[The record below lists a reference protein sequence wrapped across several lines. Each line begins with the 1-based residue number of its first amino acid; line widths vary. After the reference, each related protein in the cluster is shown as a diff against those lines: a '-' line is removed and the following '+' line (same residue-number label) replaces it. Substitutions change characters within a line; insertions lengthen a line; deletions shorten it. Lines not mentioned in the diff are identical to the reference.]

1 MEVRNSLSFASRQ
14 RVAWIDNHSSGSH
27 TGITRQNDILKA
39 SSVPKCKGKSARL
52 SDLLNQDPLNETRIN
67 ESAEPLA
74 KGKQERSAD
83 FSAADESLYRS
94 LVERIPGIFYIAEF
108 GADAPW
114 HFVSPQIENYLGL
127 TPEEWLADPGN
138 WLKHI
143 HADDRE
149 LVLAEEQR
157 IVKTGTAFFAE
168 YRMVSRD
175 GRVFWFR
182 DESLILRG
190 EESRPPLLY
199 GILYD
204 ITAQKR
210 AENDVRES
218 EERLRLALEAANL
231 GMWLWS
237 PGTDAILWDERQCA
251 LYGLKPEQAPTTSAK
266 FIEYVHSEDREW
278 VRQAV
283 REGLRTGNTYGVE
296 YRVLWPD
303 GTEHWLASAGRGV
316 RDASGKA
323 RMMRGITYDIT
334 SRRGLE
340 EQLRRVQKMEAVG
353 QLAGGIA
360 HDFNNLLT
368 IIHGHVELLSQRL
381 QPGSAEARDVGA
393 IKQAADRA
401 AAITRQ
407 LLAFGRKQV
416 LQPRAL
422 DLRAVV
428 AEIATL
434 LRHLVGATVELQL
447 ELAHGPTW
455 VRADESQ
462 IEQVVLNLV
471 VNARDAMPDGGKIT
485 LSVDRYSADAQAVRP
500 RLGMPQGNYVR
511 ITVRDTGVGMNAE
524 TQARIFEPFFTTKA
538 LGKGTGLGL
547 ATVYGVVKQSGGWIW
562 VDSAPGAGTTFE
574 ILFPEVSPATE
585 TPSVVKPSIRSVR
598 GHETVLL
605 VDDEEDVR
613 TVLCDS
619 LAAQGYNVLSA
630 GSGQEAL
637 AVASKHAGK
646 IDVLITDTIMPGM
659 DGPKL
664 AKALREARPET
675 KVLYISGYTEDAS
688 LFGSGLLRSE
698 AFLQKPF
705 PLDSLSQKV
714 RALVSE

>member
-1 MEVRNSLSFASRQ
+1 MFS
-14 RVAWIDNHSSGSH
+14 
-27 TGITRQNDILKA
+27 
-39 SSVPKCKGKSARL
+39 
-52 SDLLNQDPLNETRIN
+52 LNEKHLNDTKFNGR
-67 ESAEPLA
+67 AEPLDN
-74 KGKQERSAD
+74 GKQESAG
-83 FSAADESLYRS
+83 FPAADESLYRS

-108 GADAPW
+108 GATAPW

-127 TPEEWLADPGN
+127 TPEEWLADSGN

-143 HADDRE
+143 HPDDRE

-157 IVKTGTAFFAE
+157 IVETGTAFFAE
-168 YRMVSRD
+168 YRMVSRE

-182 DESLILRG
+182 DESLIHRA
-190 EESRPPLLY
+190 EDSRPPVLY

-204 ITAQKR
+204 ITAQKE
-210 AENDVRES
+210 AENEVRES

-237 PGTDAILWDERQCA
+237 PETDAILWDERECA
-251 LYGLKPEQAPTTSAK
+251 LYGLKPNQAPATSAR
-266 FIEYVHSEDREW
+266 FIEFVHAEDREW

-303 GTEHWLASAGRGV
+303 GSEHWLASAGRAL
-316 RDASGKA
+316 RDATGKA
-323 RMMRGITYDIT
+323 RIVRGISYDIT

-340 EQLRRVQKMEAVG
+340 DQLRRVQKMEAVG

-381 QPGSAEARDVGA
+381 PLGSAEARDVSA
-393 IKQAADRA
+393 IKLAADRA
-401 AAITRQ
+401 AAITGQ

-428 AEIATL
+428 AEVATL
-434 LRHLVGATVELQL
+434 LRHLVGATVELQV
-447 ELAHGPTW
+447 ELGRGPMW

-471 VNARDAMPDGGKIT
+471 VNARDAMPEGGKVT
-485 LSVDRYSADAQAVRP
+485 LSVDRFDADASAMRP
-500 RLGMPQGNYVR
+500 RPGMPHGNYVR
-511 ITVRDTGVGMNAE
+511 ITVRDTGVGMNTE

-574 ILFPEVSPATE
+574 ILFPEVSPETE
-585 TPSVVKPSIRSVR
+585 TPSAAKPSVRSAR

-619 LAAQGYNVLSA
+619 LSAQGYNVLRA

-637 AVASKHAGK
+637 AVAAKHPGK

-664 AKALREARPET
+664 ARSLREARPET

-688 LFGSGLLRSE
+688 LFANGLLRNE

>member
-1 MEVRNSLSFASRQ
+1 LKDTRADGLIESLVNDKHGRA
-14 RVAWIDNHSSGSH
+14 V
-27 TGITRQNDILKA
+27 GI
-39 SSVPKCKGKSARL
+39 
-52 SDLLNQDPLNETRIN
+52 
-67 ESAEPLA
+67 
-74 KGKQERSAD
+74 
-83 FSAADESLYRS
+83 SAADESLYRS

-108 GADAPW
+108 GAAAPW

-127 TPEEWLADPGN
+127 KPEEWLADPGN

-143 HADDRE
+143 HPDDRE

-157 IVKTGTAFFAE
+157 IVDTGTAFFAE

-182 DESLILRG
+182 DESLVLRR
-190 EESRPPLLY
+190 EDSRPPLLY

-204 ITAQKR
+204 VTAQKE
-210 AENDVRES
+210 AEHAVRES

-231 GMWLWS
+231 GMWLWN
-237 PGTDAILWDERQCA
+237 PETDATLWDERACS
-251 LYGLKPEQAPTTSAK
+251 LYGLKPVEAPTTSEQ
-266 FIEYVHSEDREW
+266 FIEYVHTEDREW

-303 GTEHWLASAGRGV
+303 GTEHWLASAGRAL
-316 RDASGKA
+316 RDATGKA

-381 QPGSAEARDVGA
+381 PPGSAEARDVGA
-393 IKQAADRA
+393 IQKAADRA
-401 AAITRQ
+401 AAITGQ

-428 AEIATL
+428 AEIAAL

-447 ELAHGPTW
+447 ELANGPLW

-471 VNARDAMPDGGKIT
+471 VNARDAMPDGGKVT
-485 LSVDRYSADAQAVRP
+485 LGVDRFRADASAVRP
-500 RLGMPQGNYVR
+500 RPGMPQGNYVR
-511 ITVRDTGVGMNAE
+511 ITVRDTGVGMDAE

-585 TPSVVKPSIRSVR
+585 TPSVAKPSLRSAR

-613 TVLCDS
+613 TVLRDS
-619 LAAQGYNVLSA
+619 LAAQGYNVLCAS
-630 GSGQEAL
+630 SGQEAL
-637 AVASKHAGK
+637 ALAAEHPGK

-664 AKALREARPET
+664 ARSLRAARPET

-688 LFGSGLLRSE
+688 LFGNGLLRGE

-705 PLDSLSQKV
+705 PLDSLAQKV

>member
-1 MEVRNSLSFASRQ
+1 LK
-14 RVAWIDNHSSGSH
+14 D
-27 TGITRQNDILKA
+27 TRAI
-39 SSVPKCKGKSARL
+39 GG
-52 SDLLNQDPLNETRIN
+52 T
-67 ESAEPLA
+67 EPLA
-74 KGKQERSAD
+74 NGKHERSIAI
-83 FSAADESLYRS
+83 SAADESLYRS

-108 GADAPW
+108 GATAPW

-143 HADDRE
+143 HPDDRE

-157 IVKTGTAFFAE
+157 IVNTGTAFFAE
-168 YRMVSRD
+168 YRMVSRE

-182 DESLILRG
+182 DESLVLRR
-190 EESRPPLLY
+190 EDSRPPLLY

-204 ITAQKR
+204 ITAQKE
-210 AENDVRES
+210 AEHAVRES

-231 GMWLWS
+231 GMWLWN
-237 PGTDAILWDERQCA
+237 PETDATLWDERECA
-251 LYGLKPEQAPTTSAK
+251 LYGLKPEQAPTTSAE
-266 FIEYVHSEDREW
+266 FIEYVHTEDREW

-283 REGLRTGNTYGVE
+283 REGFRTGKTCGVE

-303 GTEHWLASAGRGV
+303 GTEHWLASAGRAL
-316 RDASGKA
+316 RDATGKA

-381 QPGSAEARDVGA
+381 APGSADARDVGA
-393 IKQAADRA
+393 IQKAADRA
-401 AAITRQ
+401 AAITGQ

-428 AEIATL
+428 AEIAAL

-447 ELAHGPTW
+447 ELAHEALW

-471 VNARDAMPDGGKIT
+471 VNARDAMPDGGKVT
-485 LSVDRYSADAQAVRP
+485 LGVDRFSADANAVRP
-500 RLGMPQGNYVR
+500 RPGMPQGKYVR
-511 ITVRDTGVGMNAE
+511 ITVRDTGVGMDAE

-574 ILFPEVSPATE
+574 ILFPEVSHATE
-585 TPSVVKPSIRSVR
+585 TPSVAKPSVSSAR

-613 TVLCDS
+613 TVLRDS
-619 LAAQGYNVLSA
+619 LAAQGYNVLCA

-637 AVASKHAGK
+637 ALAAEHPGK
-646 IDVLITDTIMPGM
+646 VDVLITDTIMPGM

-664 AKALREARPET
+664 ARSLRAARPET

-705 PLDSLSQKV
+705 PLESLAQKV

>member
-1 MEVRNSLSFASRQ
+1 L
-14 RVAWIDNHSSGSH
+14 
-27 TGITRQNDILKA
+27 NDA
-39 SSVPKCKGKSARL
+39 
-52 SDLLNQDPLNETRIN
+52 RIN
-67 ESAEPLA
+67 GRTEPLA
-74 KGKQERSAD
+74 KGEQERSAG
-83 FSAADESLYRS
+83 FSVADESLYRS

-108 GADAPW
+108 GATAPW
-114 HFVSPQIENYLGL
+114 HFVSPQIESYLGF
-127 TPEEWLADPGN
+127 TPEEWLADSSN

-143 HADDRE
+143 HPDDRE

-157 IVKTGTAFFAE
+157 IVETGTAFFAE
-168 YRMVSRD
+168 YRMVSRE

-182 DESLILRG
+182 DESLIQRADD
-190 EESRPPLLY
+190 SRPLLY

-204 ITAQKR
+204 ITAQKE

-237 PGTDAILWDERQCA
+237 PETDAILWDERECA
-251 LYGLKPEQAPTTSAK
+251 LYGVKPNEAPATSAK
-266 FIEYVHSEDREW
+266 FIEFVHAEDREW

-303 GTEHWLASAGRGV
+303 GTEHWLASAGCAL

-323 RMMRGITYDIT
+323 RMVRGITYDIT

-381 QPGSAEARDVGA
+381 RPESAEARDVGA

-447 ELAHGPTW
+447 ELSHGPMW

-485 LSVDRYSADAQAVRP
+485 LSADRFSADASAVRP
-500 RLGMPQGNYVR
+500 RPGMPHGNYVR
-511 ITVRDTGVGMNAE
+511 VAVRDTGVGMNTE

-585 TPSVVKPSIRSVR
+585 TPTVTKPSVRSGR